1 LKWAGGKG
9 QLLGPILGALPDRIS
24 TYYEPFVGGGAVFF
38 ALAEAGR
45 FRRAELSDRNPD
57 LVEAYT
63 MVRDR
68 VEALIARLGAHE
80 RFSGSSE
87 YYYRVRA
94 QNKAELEPVDR
105 AARLIFL
112 NRTCYNGLYR
122 VNRKGQFNVPFGRY
136 DNPRVCHREGLRAAS
151 RALEKVEIAQRDFR
165 SAVDSIG
172 PSDAVYFDPPYD
184 PVSKTASFTAYD
196 SLPFGQ
202 AEHRALAQTFAAA
215 VQRGAHAVLSNS
227 DTPFTRSLFQEFP
240 TDTLMVARAINS
252 AATKRGR
259 VPEILVSG
267 APRGY
272 SRGSAAR

>member
-9 QLLGPILGALPDRIS
+9 QLLGPILAALPDRIS

-57 LVEAYT
+57 LVEVYT
-63 MVRDR
+63 IVRDR
-68 VEALIARLGAHE
+68 VEALIARLAAHE
-80 RFSGSSE
+80 RFSGSAE
-87 YYYRVRA
+87 YYYRVRSE
-94 QNKAELEPVDR
+94 NKAELEPLDR

-112 NRTCYNGLYR
+112 NKTCYNGLYR

-136 DNPRVCHREGLRAAS
+136 TNPRVCNREGLRAAS
-151 RALEKVEIAQRDFR
+151 RALEKVQITQRDFR
-165 SAVDSIG
+165 AAIDAIG
-172 PSDAVYFDPPYD
+172 DGDAVYFDPPYD
-184 PVSKTASFTAYD
+184 PVSRTASFTAYD
-196 SLPFGQ
+196 SIPFGQ
-202 AEHRALAQTFAAA
+202 TEHRALAEVFAAA
-215 VQRGAHAVLSNS
+215 VERGAGAVLSNS
-227 DTPFTRSLFQEFP
+227 DTAFTRSLFEDFRI
-240 TDTLMVARAINS
+240 DTLMVARAINS

-267 APRGY
+267 ARRAY

>member
-9 QLLGPILGALPDRIS
+9 QLLGPILAALPQRIS

-57 LVEAYT
+57 LVEVYT
-63 MVRDR
+63 MVRDC
-68 VEALIARLGAHE
+68 VDALIARLAAHE
-80 RFSGSSE
+80 RFSGSAE

-94 QNKAELEPVDR
+94 QDKAELEPLDR

-122 VNRKGQFNVPFGRY
+122 VNRRGHFNVPFGRY
-136 DNPRVCHREGLRAAS
+136 TNPRVCNPEGLRASS
-151 RALEKVEIAQRDFR
+151 RALAKVEITQRDFR
-165 SAVDSIG
+165 AAVDEIG
-172 PSDAVYFDPPYD
+172 AGDAVYFDPPYD

-202 AEHRALAQTFAAA
+202 AEHRALAQVFADC
-215 VQRGAHAVLSNS
+215 VGRGAQAVLSNS
-227 DTPFTRSLFQEFP
+227 DTAFTRSLFGGFP
-240 TDTLMVARAINS
+240 IDTLMVARAINS
-252 AATKRGR
+252 AASKRGR
-259 VPEILVSG
+259 VPEILVRG
-267 APRGY
+267 ASKTAQRSS
-272 SRGSAAR
+272 SRL